1 VGRPVRR
8 WAAGLGHPAGF
19 GGRVLI
25 SVTAT
30 LVLVLV
36 IFSPS
41 AAARLAARGRP
52 PWPAPSPAQLAAG
65 VHAAGLTLL
74 PAPGV
79 VTRYAVHLD
88 VIVDGKRVT
97 VPAGIGLDYRGRR
110 IAALYTS
117 GTSGVVHVDSDAE
130 RSVFTLGQFFDEW
143 QVALTPDRL
152 GGLGEVG
159 GAVQNAGAEAR
170 NARDDVVAVYV
181 DGARVAGLPG
191 SVRLTPQLEIAV
203 TYRPGQRPVPARYAF
218 PAGT

>member
-1 VGRPVRR
+1 MGSTAGAQRR
-8 WAAGLGHPAGF
+8 
-19 GGRVLI
+19 RVLI

-41 AAARLAARGRP
+41 AAARLAARGGP
-52 PWPAPSPAQLAAG
+52 PWPAPGPAQLAAG
-65 VHAAGLTLL
+65 VSAAGLTLL
-74 PAPGV
+74 SAPGV
-79 VTRYAVHLD
+79 VTRYAVHVD

-97 VPAGIGLDYRGRR
+97 VPAGIGLDYHGRR

-117 GTSGVVHVDSDAE
+117 DTSGIVHVDSDSE

-143 QVALTPDRL
+143 QVALAPDRL

-159 GAVQNAGAEAR
+159 GAAQNAGAGKP

-191 SVRLTPQLEIAV
+191 SVRLTPHLEITV
-203 TYRPGQRPVPARYAF
+203 TYRPGQLPVPARYAF

>member
-1 VGRPVRR
+1 MGS
-8 WAAGLGHPAGF
+8 AAGARRR
-19 GGRVLI
+19 RVLI

-36 IFSPS
+36 IFSPP

-117 GTSGVVHVDSDAE
+117 DTSGIVHVDSDSE
-130 RSVFTLGQFFDEW
+130 RSVFTIGQFFDEW
-143 QVALTPDRL
+143 QVALTPNRL
-152 GGLGEVG
+152 GGVG
-159 GAVQNAGAEAR
+159 GAVQRHAGAGAR
-170 NARDDVVAVYV
+170 SARDDVVAVYV
-181 DGARVAGLPG
+181 DGARVAAPPG
-191 SVRLTPQLEIAV
+191 SVRLTPHLEIVVA
-203 TYRPGQRPVPARYAF
+203 YRPGQLPVPARYVF